1 MAGGVELILAGLA
14 AVAAGA
20 VNALAGGG
28 TLITF
33 PTLVALGIPPVAANV
48 TNTVALC
55 PGYLGGA
62 IAQLKDLEGQK
73 ARLRI
78 LLIAGA
84 AGGILG
90 GWLLLVSG
98 ERIFQ
103 ALVPFLILFA
113 SGLLAMRSPLRA
125 WIAGRSGR
133 AATRPIAG
141 IWLALPIA
149 LAAIYG
155 GYFGAGLSIIVLSV
169 LCLMTGDSVTRLNA
183 IKQAV
188 SLVVNTT
195 AALLFMLSGHVLWSV
210 AVVMALGS
218 LLGGVLGG
226 RLAGRIHP
234 SALQWTVVAIGIIVA
249 IIYLIR

>member
-1 MAGGVELILAGLA
+1 MELMIAGLA

-33 PTLVALGIPPVAANV
+33 PTLVALGIPPVTANV

-62 IAQLKDLEGQK
+62 IAQLRDFEGQK
-73 ARLRI
+73 ARLRV

-113 SGLLAMRSPLRA
+113 SGLLAMRDPIRT
-125 WIAGRSGR
+125 WIIGRSGR
-133 AATRPIAG
+133 PATRPIPG
-141 IWLALPIA
+141 IWLALSIA

-169 LCLMTGDSVTRLNA
+169 LSLMTGDSLTRLNA
-183 IKQAV
+183 TKQAV
-188 SLVVNTT
+188 SLIVNSA
-195 AALLFMLSGHVLWSV
+195 AALLFMFSGHVLWSI
-210 AVVMALGS
+210 AIVMALGS
-218 LLGGVLGG
+218 LIGGALGG

-234 SALQWTVVAIGIIVA
+234 AALQWTVVAIGIIVA
-249 IIYLIR
+249 IIYFIR